1 MSTVIKAGQAGSI
14 LKRLSHVDL
23 ADHLSEAQAVIAEAK
38 RRAAQTIGKAKEES
52 VRIREAAREEGFRE
66 GRAQGFQEG
75 TEVGRREARD
85 AATRTFEDAHAD
97 AVSAME
103 SAVAEIESIKGD
115 LAIRAEQNLLDFAI
129 RIVEKLTYAVGR
141 MDRESANANFGRAL
155 RLVDA
160 TTDIRVFVHPDDVET
175 LQSFA
180 PSVLQKSEQ
189 ARGVEIVADEKMA
202 PGGCRVMYGQFEVDQ
217 SLDTQ
222 IMEMV
227 SLLLGGSR
235 GE

>member
-38 RRAAQTIGKAKEES
+38 RRATQMIGQAKEEA
-52 VRIREAAREEGFRE
+52 VRIREAAREEGSRE
-66 GRAQGFQEG
+66 GRVQGFQEG
-75 TEVGRREARD
+75 TEVGRQEARD
-85 AATRTFEDAHAD
+85 AATRTFEDAHAG

-103 SAVAEIESIKGD
+103 RAVAEIESLKGD
-115 LAIRAEQNLLDFAI
+115 LAIRAQHHLLEFAI
-129 RIVEKLTYAVGR
+129 RIAEKLTYAVGR
-141 MDRESANANFGRAL
+141 MDREAAKANFERAL

-160 TTDIRVFVHPDDVET
+160 STDIRVLVHPDDVET
-175 LQSFA
+175 LRSFA

-189 ARGVEIVADEKMA
+189 ARGVQIVADADMA

-222 IMEMV
+222 ITEMV
-227 SLLLGGSR
+227 LLLMGRSQ